1 MNSYNI
7 LFSNEIAAFIEETI
21 GESKEVQIS
30 IIRNDR

>member
-21 GESKEVQIS
+21 ADSQEVQIS
-30 IIRNDR
+30 LTRDDR